1 MKKLRTCG
9 ATALQRHENVAITSK
24 TCSTISATGRYVPL
38 SAATPP
44 SRVVLVGAGGR
55 TDGRTGIPDETL
67 TTMLARILPLNAH
80 GLRDLVDGCRTSSFA
95 YGVDNYRHKGLN

>member
-44 SRVVLVGAGGR
+44 LPSRVGGGGR
-55 TDGRTGIPDETL
+55 TDGDTRRNFNYDACLDPSTQCSRS
-67 TTMLARILPLNAH
+67 ARLGRWLSH
-80 GLRDLVDGCRTSSFA
+80 VFLCLWGG
-95 YGVDNYRHKGLN
+95 

>member
-44 SRVVLVGAGGR
+44 LPSRVGGG
-55 TDGRTGIPDETL
+55 GRTGIPDETL
-67 TTMLARILPLNAH
+67 TTMLAWILPLNAH

>member
-55 TDGRTGIPDETL
+55 TGIPDETL
-67 TTMLARILPLNAH
+67 TTMLAWILGH
-80 GLRDLVDGCRTSSFA
+80 GGVFDRVDSLIAVVSVYAAFA
-95 YGVDNYRHKGLN
+95 SLF

>member
-55 TDGRTGIPDETL
+55 TGIPDETL